1 MKNPLRFLIGLLGF
15 LMLLVGRMS
24 ADDDTQISKAE
35 FERLWRT
42 TTEVVGTVESYTS
55 GKGDWLTYEYEGHLN
70 QCSDDIA
77 VVTVP
82 SSDPKKLRKLR
93 ISIPR
98 KETSEWKLFKKPGG
112 SIKFSI
118 PLLYMKYDPWGF
130 VPSEDLKCI
139 SEMTEKNE
147 SSKTDQSKS
156 PSSEP
161 PKAKPNTSGLDS

>member
-1 MKNPLRFLIGLLGF
+1 MKYSYCFLIGLLGF
-15 LMLLVGRMS
+15 LMLFVGRMS

-42 TTEVVGTVESYTS
+42 TTDVVGTVESFTK

-70 QCSDDIA
+70 QCSDDVA

-82 SSDPKKLRKLR
+82 SGESKKPRKLR
-93 ISIPR
+93 VSIPR
-98 KETSEWKLFKKPGG
+98 KEAHEWDIFKKAGA
-112 SIKFSI
+112 SVKFSI

-139 SEMTEKNE
+139 SEVKAKSEP
-147 SSKTDQSKS
+147 SKS
-156 PSSEP
+156 GEADDQTKPS
-161 PKAKPNTSGLDS
+161 AGG

>member
-1 MKNPLRFLIGLLGF
+1 MKNPPRFLIGLLGF
-15 LMLLVGRMS
+15 LILLVGRMS
-24 ADDDTQISKAE
+24 ADDETQISKAE

-42 TTEVVGTVESYTS
+42 TTDVVGTVESFTK

-82 SSDPKKLRKLR
+82 SGDQKKLRKLR
-93 ISIPR
+93 VSIPR
-98 KETSEWKLFKKPGG
+98 KEAHEWDFFKKIGG
-112 SIKFSI
+112 SVRFSI

-139 SEMTEKNE
+139 SEVKTKSET
-147 SSKTDQSKS
+147 SKPGEADDQ
-156 PSSEP
+156 
-161 PKAKPNTSGLDS
+161 AKPSAGS